1 MASNGADETVRG
13 NVLPNG
19 VALITLDRPKAL
31 NAMNLDM
38 DIKYKSFLDEW
49 ETDPK
54 VKCVLVESSSS
65 RAFCAGMDIKGVVAE
80 IQKDKTTPLVQKV
93 FTAEYSLICK
103 IFEYKRP
110 YISLMDGI
118 TMGFGIGLS
127 GHGRYRIITERTVL
141 AMPENGIGL
150 FPDVGFAYI
159 AAQSPGEGAVGA
171 YLGLTGNR
179 ISTPADALYVGLGT
193 HYVPSG
199 SLDALKKDL
208 LSTTFSED
216 PDQEIKALLEQY
228 STKPESEPRL
238 KLLLPRIISTFGG
251 NKSVKEI
258 MEELE
263 KHQESA
269 DTLVAEWAKDAL
281 QGLRKGAYFS
291 LCLTQNHF
299 SRVASARGKS
309 NHDLSKLT
317 GVMKAEYR
325 IAIRSSLRN
334 DFAEGVRAVLV
345 DKDQNPKWNPS
356 SLEEVNINDVESL
369 FEPLSPEEELH
380 LAVPFP
386 RRKLY
391 NSIHHSFHRDY
402 ETIHEVSTSHINRA
416 QLPDVWIPIDQRFPH
431 VVNNSNMKTATV
443 LNGFLIA
450 NSIQSRI
457 ASEIGAMKN
466 SIGKFPGLGVVLV
479 GKRMDSQSFVRI
491 KEKACGE
498 VGIVLFME
506 ELPKDCKETDV
517 LQVISSFN
525 EILSVHGIIVQLP
538 LPQVFLCTSLF
549 GYIALFVFL

>member
-1 MASNGADETVRG
+1 MASNGADESVRG

-103 IFEYKRP
+103 IFEYKKP

-208 LSTTFSED
+208 LAATFSED

-299 SRVASARGKS
+299 LRVASARGKS

-380 LAVPFP
+380 REESFTIPFIIP
-386 RRKLY
+386 FAE
-391 NSIHHSFHRDY
+391 NY
-402 ETIHEVSTSHINRA
+402 ETIHEVSTSRINRA
-416 QLPDVWIPIDQRFPH
+416 QLPDVWIPIAQRFPR
-431 VVNNSNMKTATV
+431 VANNSNMKSATV
-443 LNGFLIA
+443 LNGNLIA

-457 ASEIGAMKN
+457 ANEIGAMKN
-466 SIGKFPGLGVVLV
+466 SIGKFPG
-479 GKRMDSQSFVRI
+479 
-491 KEKACGE
+491 
-498 VGIVLFME
+498 
-506 ELPKDCKETDV
+506 
-517 LQVISSFN
+517 
-525 EILSVHGIIVQLP
+525 
-538 LPQVFLCTSLF
+538 FLNL
-549 GYIALFVFL
+549 LFVSR